1 MEKGKGVLLKGMGR
15 GLKGK
20 GKEGEE
26 GREVR

>member
-26 GREVR
+26 GIGR